1 MLKRYKLP
9 LLLALLLC
17 LEGIIYLWAAWTV
30 EDPDFIFEKC
40 TRNSGRVSA
49 ALNLMVLIMVGYYG
63 LKKMYADNKLKN
75 TFWKLMTLFA
85 VNHIIHFFYIFN
97 NFKSKEVELVLSE
110 NKHGIITFIFILL
123 FPIILWAF
131 KNLNKVLYWAII
143 LHLFNVTSFMIKTFY
158 GKIKP
163 EKPAYLHQMGI
174 AIMGIILIY
183 ILYRVVREHRSKA
196 NLN

>member
-1 MLKRYKLP
+1 MP

-17 LEGIIYLWAAWTV
+17 LEGIIYLWAVWTV

-49 ALNLMVLIMVGYYG
+49 ALNLMILVMVGYYG
-63 LKKMYADNKLKN
+63 LKKMYAHERLKN

-85 VNHIIHFFYIFN
+85 VNHIIHFFYIFK

-110 NKHGIITFIFILL
+110 NKHGIITFVFILL
-123 FPIILWAF
+123 FPIILWSY
-131 KNLNKVLYWAII
+131 KKLNKILYIAII
-143 LHLFNVTSFMIKTFY
+143 LHLFNATSFMIKTFY

-163 EKPAYLHQMGI
+163 EKPAYLHQIGI
-174 AIMGIILIY
+174 GIMCAVLVY
-183 ILYRVVREHRSKA
+183 ILYRVLRENKKDAR
-196 NLN
+196 LN